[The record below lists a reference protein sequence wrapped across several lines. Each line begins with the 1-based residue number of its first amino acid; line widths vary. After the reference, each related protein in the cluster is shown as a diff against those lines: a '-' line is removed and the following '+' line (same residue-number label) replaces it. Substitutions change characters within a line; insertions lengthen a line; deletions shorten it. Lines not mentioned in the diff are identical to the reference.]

1 MTQGLHRAV
10 QRHPHKVATICGE
23 RRRTYRE
30 LAERVARLAAALQKL
45 GMTRGD
51 RVGMLALNSDR
62 YLEFYLGTWWS
73 GGVVNPVNIRW
84 SASEIAYSLDDCET
98 QIVLIDDR
106 FKDLADEL
114 RTRSRSLRT
123 LVYAGDGET
132 PPGMLNYERLLSE
145 AAPVSDARNGGRDLA
160 AVMYTGGTTGFPK
173 GVMLSHDN
181 LASSALSF
189 ICEGAAH
196 SDGNALLVAPMF
208 HAACGAL
215 MNSNIMV
222 GGTYVIAPMFTPQG
236 TLQVIQQHRVTH
248 MLLVPTMIQMLID
261 HPDAAKYDT
270 SSVRLL
276 AYGGSVISE
285 AVLKRAMKFFPDT
298 AFVQVYGMTEMS
310 PCMTHLTA
318 ADHRS
323 DKPGILRSAG
333 RANLTTQ
340 VRVVDSQGAEVPCG
354 TVGEVAVS
362 GPGVMLGYW
371 NKPEQTAATVRDG
384 WLHTGDGGLMDEEGY
399 LFIVDR
405 LKDMIVSGGE
415 NVYSAEVENAL
426 AQHPAVAISA
436 VIGIPSEQW
445 GEAVHAVV
453 VLKPNAERAN
463 ELGAELLQHCRRLIA
478 GYKCP
483 RSVEFRDALPMTG
496 AGKIQKAEL
505 RKPYWEGKGRTV
517 N

>member
-10 QRHPHKVATICGE
+10 QRHPHKLATICGE
-23 RRRTYRE
+23 RRRSYRQF
-30 LAERVARLAAALQKL
+30 AERVARVAAALQTL
-45 GMTRGD
+45 GMKRGD

-62 YLEFYLGTWWS
+62 YLEFYFGIWWG
-73 GGVVNPVNIRW
+73 GGVINPVNIRW
-84 SASEIAYSLDDCET
+84 SAAEIAYSLDDCDT
-98 QIVLIDDR
+98 RILLIDDR

-114 RTRSRSLRT
+114 GTRSRSLRT
-123 LVYAGDGET
+123 LIYAGDGQT
-132 PPGMLNYERLLSE
+132 PPGMLSYEQLLAE
-145 AAPVSDARNGGRDLA
+145 ATPASDARSGGRDLA

-189 ICEGAAH
+189 ICEGATH
-196 SDGNALLVAPMF
+196 GDGIALLVAPMF
-208 HAACGAL
+208 HAACGAIL
-215 MNSNIMV
+215 NANIIV
-222 GGTYVIAPMFTPQG
+222 GGTYAIAPMFTPQG

-248 MLLVPTMIQMLID
+248 ILLVPTMIQMMID
-261 HPDAAKYDT
+261 HPDAASYDV
-270 SSVRLL
+270 SSVQLL
-276 AYGGSVISE
+276 AYGGSVVSE
-285 AVLKRAMKFFPDT
+285 ALLKRAMQFFPNA

-323 DKPGILRSAG
+323 NKPGILRSAG

-340 VRVVDSQGAEVPCG
+340 VRIVDAQGAEVPRG

-371 NKPEQTAATVRDG
+371 NKPEQTAAAIHNG
-384 WLHTGDGGLMDEEGY
+384 WMHTGDGGLMDEEGY

-426 AQHPAVAISA
+426 GQHPAVAISA

-453 VLKPNAERAN
+453 VLKPNSSRTDD
-463 ELGAELLQHCRRLIA
+463 LGAELIQHCHQLIA

-483 RSVEFRDALPMTG
+483 RSVEFREALPITG
-496 AGKIQKAEL
+496 AGKIQKAAL
-505 RKPYWEGKGRTV
+505 RKPYWEGRARSV